1 MSVTEAW
8 RAVCSA
14 GRATLTT
21 VPSMKAMLEARIVA
35 TKTHGPLHGCTA
47 PGAVR
52 IADSS
57 HGDLIDIT
65 RLASDRPLRTAPFD
79 AVRAGGQFRKECSGC
94 VVGNSYLTGLGEGF
108 P

>member
-8 RAVCSA
+8 RAVCRA

-35 TKTHGPLHGCTA
+35 TKTDGPLHGCTA

-57 HGDLIDIT
+57 HGDLIDNP
-65 RLASDRPLRTAPFD
+65 RLASGRPLRTAPFD
-79 AVRAGGQFRKECSGC
+79 AVQAGGQFRKESSGC
-94 VVGNSYLTGLGEGF
+94 VVGKPHLTT
-108 P
+108 